1 MECPKCLHENP
12 ERAAFCVRCHQP
24 LCFTCPTCRHVQTH
38 AGKCDQCGLDF
49 AKYAA
54 ALEFQMKTRGAQERE
69 RVKNVSGLI
78 KQLLLLP
85 ITGGIS
91 LFKYV
96 RDRLLS
102 G

>member
-1 MECPKCLHENP
+1 
-12 ERAAFCVRCHQP
+12 
-24 LCFTCPTCRHVQTH
+24 
-38 AGKCDQCGLDF
+38 
-49 AKYAA
+49 
-54 ALEFQMKTRGAQERE
+54 MKTRGAQERE